1 MVLHNLT
8 VNSQLV
14 CLVVLERL
22 RLSLMGLDRLM
33 FSPTRLALLVSSRTL
48 MVKLALKDK
57 DLLLLQVLEILP
69 ELAKELVLSMEWV
82 ILSSGVMV

>member
-14 CLVVLERL
+14 YLVVLERL
-22 RLSLMGLDRLM
+22 RLSLMVLDRSM

-48 MVKLALKDK
+48 MVKLALKDQ
-57 DLLLLQVLEILP
+57 DLLLLQVLEILL
-69 ELAKELVLSMEWV
+69 ELAKELVLSMELV